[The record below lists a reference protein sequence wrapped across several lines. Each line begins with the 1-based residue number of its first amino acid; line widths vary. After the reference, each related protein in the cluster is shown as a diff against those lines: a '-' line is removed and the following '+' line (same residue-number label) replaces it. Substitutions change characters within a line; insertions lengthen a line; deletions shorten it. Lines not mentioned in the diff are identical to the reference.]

1 MRQRSQ
7 TVPAIGSP
15 MISHDDAQDINHEHA
30 LLARI
35 QAGDADAF
43 RIVVET
49 HIGRITEFAAVMVRS
64 SDVADDVVQKVF
76 VWMWEN
82 RATLSINGRL
92 KAYLFRAVRNRILD
106 YRKAEAIR
114 FRYQVDELAQME
126 GDGAAS
132 PSPEEAILTADMV
145 QAALGMLSER
155 RQQAVRLRLFDDL
168 THAEISD
175 ILGVTPE
182 ASAQLVSRALTD
194 LKKILSGVSS

>member
-1 MRQRSQ
+1 
-7 TVPAIGSP
+7 